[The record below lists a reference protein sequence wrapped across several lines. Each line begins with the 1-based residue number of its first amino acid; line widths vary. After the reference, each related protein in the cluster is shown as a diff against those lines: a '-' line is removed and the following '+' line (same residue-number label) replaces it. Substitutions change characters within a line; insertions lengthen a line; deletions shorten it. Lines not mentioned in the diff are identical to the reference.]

1 MSSLLRKKLSY
12 WANFYGSKLPNIEQM
27 TCPSGH
33 TGNKANLSKGSNNYV
48 DTANSAKFTAMFV
61 SDSKHIFIDKHKWA
75 LYQGHNALTHGA
87 FSRRR

>member
-1 MSSLLRKKLSY
+1 MLSY

-48 DTANSAKFTAMFV
+48 DTANSA
-61 SDSKHIFIDKHKWA
+61 
-75 LYQGHNALTHGA
+75 
-87 FSRRR
+87 